1 MQASFS
7 LFQYAILIGYVGLSL
22 VVGLWFARSQKS
34 VEGYFLAERSAP
46 WWAVAISII
55 SSDTSAISYL
65 GCAAIVFTGDLQVAV
80 GTLFLPFAAVFVAVV
95 FIPYLARKNV
105 YTVYEFLGH
114 RFNPHVRTVASGL
127 FLLMRGTHLSV
138 ALFAAA
144 LVLSQVMGLPISVS
158 LLILGGLTTLY
169 TMLGGMKAVLWTDVI
184 QFFVLVG
191 GLVAVLVGVAA
202 AFDWDFPR
210 IWHLASQPS
219 PAGAPWLNGRVEAT
233 GHTRAFNFGLNL
245 WQMNFWAV
253 VINSL
258 FQNVGSYG
266 SDQVLVQRYLAA
278 GSRRQMAWSLI
289 GGSLLTL
296 PVNLLMYAT
305 GIFLAAYYAQ
315 FLLDPGHAWVGGLT
329 DPNRVMSHFIS
340 HGLPGALGAIVIAGL
355 FAGTMSSFSAG
366 LNSLGTASYVDF
378 FARFGRK
385 DRTEQQGV
393 FRAKLITGAVGVLV
407 MLGAV
412 LVGGH
417 DTIFAILAKVMSP
430 FAGPLLGMFLLGML
444 STRANSFGVVS
455 GALLGAAATVFVTY
469 YTPLHWMWYIVVGAG
484 GGAGFGYVL
493 SFVRPAEQ
501 REVMADD

>member
-1 MQASFS
+1 
-7 LFQYAILIGYVGLSL
+7 
-22 VVGLWFARSQKS
+22 
-34 VEGYFLAERSAP
+34 
-46 WWAVAISII
+46 
-55 SSDTSAISYL
+55 
-65 GCAAIVFTGDLQVAV
+65 
-80 GTLFLPFAAVFVAVV
+80 
-95 FIPYLARKNV
+95 
-105 YTVYEFLGH
+105 
-114 RFNPHVRTVASGL
+114 
-127 FLLMRGTHLSV
+127 V

-144 LVLSQVMGLPISVS
+144 LVLSQVMGLPIVAS

-169 TMLGGMKAVLWTDVI
+169 TVLGGMKAVLWTDVV

-202 AFDWDFPR
+202 AFDWDLAR
-210 IWHLASQPS
+210 IWHLASLPS
-219 PAGAPWLNGRVEAT
+219 PAGAPWLNGRVETT
-233 GHTRAFNFGLNL
+233 GHTRAFNFGLDL
-245 WQMNFWAV
+245 LQMNFWAV
-253 VINSL
+253 VINSF

-296 PVNLLMYAT
+296 PVNLLLYAT
-305 GIFLAAYYAQ
+305 GIFLVAYYAH
-315 FLLDPGHAWVGGLT
+315 FLPDPGHAWVSGLT

-340 HGLPGALGAIVIAGL
+340 HGMPGALGAIVIAGL

-366 LNSLGTASYVDF
+366 LNSLSTASYVDF
-378 FARFGRK
+378 VTRYGRK
-385 DRTEQQGV
+385 DRTEKQGV
-393 FRAKLITGAVGVLV
+393 FHAKLITGAVGALV

-444 STRANSFGVVS
+444 STRANSFGVVA
-455 GALLGAAATVFVTY
+455 GALLGAAATVYVTY
-469 YTPLHWMWYIVVGAG
+469 FTPLHWMWYVVVGSV

-493 SFVRPAEQ
+493 SFVRPAGKTLY
-501 REVMADD
+501 RR